1 MESDETAVDGTR
13 ESADASTAR
22 RPIGEHDTVLSSRQ
36 PDTHMDDTVEAPPP
50 SDGDDLASPPGS
62 PRDRPATTKRVP
74 HDGMPVSGATVA
86 RDELGDLPVVPRD
99 FYVVGDEFA
108 RGGIGRITRARDKRL
123 DRIVA
128 LKELRRNSRY
138 AQLRFAREVLIT
150 ARLQHPNIIPVHE
163 AGRWATGEPFF
174 AMKLVDGG
182 SLEDAIEGAESLD
195 KRLALVRNVAAV
207 ADAMAYTHTR
217 KVVHRDL
224 KPSNV
229 LLGPFGET
237 VVIDWGLA
245 KDLSDP
251 QQADLPAPAS
261 TDAVEAY
268 ETNEGVVLG
277 TPPFMPPEQAR
288 GEAVDERADVY
299 ALGAILYNVL
309 TGRVPYFEYH
319 PRDIV
324 SKVVSRPPTPLLRL
338 EPDAPPD
345 LVAIVRKAMARDP
358 KDRYAT
364 AGGIAEELD
373 TFLTGG
379 LVAAYQYST
388 GELLKR
394 FVARQRTAVATGV
407 LGLVALTVGGIW
419 SFANITEQRNR
430 AEDARAKA
438 EKLAKLEGEARQDA
452 LRQLDQS
459 ILNGAR
465 SAVGLDP
472 TYALGLLKRLGKPVG
487 GAATVAADAEERGV
501 ARHVLT
507 RHAHLVEA
515 LSIAPDGAMIA
526 TADHDGKVLSWR
538 SSGELATTFDQPRAR
553 IATIAHSPD
562 GTKLAGAGYDDAVW
576 VWDVATAKATELK
589 GHRAPIRGLS
599 WAPDG
604 SRLATV
610 GEDGVRVWDLSAR
623 TNEGRPLPADRPLFA
638 AWSPGGDRLLTGSH
652 AGSVRIWPGDLDG
665 DPVTLEH
672 DGEVKGAAFS
682 PDGERVVTA
691 GSDGVLRVWSS
702 AGAEEHAWRLHDE
715 GVEVV
720 AWTPD
725 GRHVVSGGMDGTVRI
740 TDLDGRSE
748 PLAHHRERISA
759 LAVSPDGRH
768 VAAGSWDR
776 TIALYDRKTDS
787 RRRLLGHRDVVS
799 SLAFVPDGETLASV
813 SWDRALRLWPLGEER
828 RRRLSAHA
836 VGVKAVAYSPDG
848 KRLASGGHDDR
859 VRIWDA
865 ATGALQT
872 TLVGHTDHV
881 FRVVFSPDGAWV
893 ASSSDDRTVS
903 LWRPDG
909 SERRVFE
916 GHQADVEELAFS
928 PDGALL
934 ASSGEDG
941 MVGLWRVEDGEGDL
955 LAGHVGPVL
964 DVAFSPTGD
973 RLASRGRDHTV
984 RLWNRR
990 GDKTETLEGH
1000 TGDVVSVVFAP
1011 DGKSLASAAEDGVR
1025 LWSAVAAKD
1034 GSTKHE
1040 ARLVAGT
1047 DGAELVRFAPRG
1059 DRFAVATANRAI
1071 QLCTA
1076 SSSSCRALQAP
1087 STKIHGMVFTPDG
1100 EGLITARGDGTLR
1113 VWDVASGESRPLR
1126 GHGAPVF
1133 DVAISPDG
1141 ERIASAS
1148 GDTTIRLW
1156 PVDMPPRPD
1165 VLVTWLEKATSYT
1178 TEDLSAGPAAQ

>member
-1 MESDETAVDGTR
+1 MESDETAVEGKG
-13 ESADASTAR
+13 ESAETSAAR
-22 RPIGEHDTVLSSRQ
+22 RPMGEHDTVLSSR
-36 PDTHMDDTVEAPPP
+36 PTDTRIADTIEAPPP
-50 SDGDDLASPPGS
+50 SDETPEVSSPPG
-62 PRDRPATTKRVP
+62 RRITTRRAP
-74 HDGMPVSGATVA
+74 NDGTPVSGVTAT
-86 RDELGDLPVVPRD
+86 RDELGELPVVPRD
-99 FYVVGDEFA
+99 FYVIGEEFA

-138 AQLRFAREVLIT
+138 TQLRFAREILIT

-182 SLEDAIEGAESLD
+182 SLEDAIDQAETLEQ
-195 KRLALVRNVAAV
+195 RLSIVRHVAAV

-251 QQADLPAPAS
+251 EQVDLPAPAS

-288 GEAVDERADVY
+288 GEPVDERADVY

-338 EPDAPPD
+338 EPEAPPD
-345 LVAIVRKAMARDP
+345 LVAIVRKAMARNP

-364 AGGIAEELD
+364 AGRIAEELD

-379 LVAAYQYST
+379 LVAAYQYSAS
-388 GELLKR
+388 ELFKR
-394 FVARQRTAVATGV
+394 FVARHRTAVLTGI
-407 LGLVALTVGGIW
+407 LGVAALTVGGIW
-419 SFANITEQRNR
+419 SFANIAEQRNR

-438 EKLAKLEGEARQDA
+438 EKLAELEGEARQDA

-472 TYALGLLKRLGKPVG
+472 TYALGLLKRLGKPVP

-501 ARHVLT
+501 ARHVSAQHGL
-507 RHAHLVEA
+507 LIEA
-515 LSIAPDGAMIA
+515 LSVAPDGETLA
-526 TADHDGKVLSWR
+526 TADAGGTVITWR
-538 SSGELATTFDQPRAR
+538 AGGALASTFEQPRAR
-553 IATIAHSPD
+553 IAAIAHSPD
-562 GTKLAGAGYDDAVW
+562 GSKLAGAGYDDAVW
-576 VWDVATAKATELK
+576 VWDRAGGAPTELT
-589 GHRAPIRGLS
+589 GHRAPIRGLAWS
-599 WAPDG
+599 PDG
-604 SRLATV
+604 AHLATV
-610 GEDGVRVWDLSAR
+610 GEDGARVWDLASKTSEAR
-623 TNEGRPLPADRPLFA
+623 ALPSDRPLFA
-638 AWSPGGDRLLTGSH
+638 AWTGDGDRLLTGSH
-652 AGSVRIWPGDLDG
+652 AGTVRLWSADLAD
-665 DPVTLEH
+665 DAVVLEH
-672 DGEVKGAAFS
+672 DGEVKAAAFS
-682 PDGERVVTA
+682 PDGDRVVTA
-691 GSDGVLRVWSS
+691 GSDGVIRVWSTS
-702 AGAEEHAWRLHDE
+702 GSQEHAWPLHDE
-715 GVEVV
+715 GVELV

-725 GRHVVSGGMDGTVRI
+725 GSHVVSGGMDGTVRL
-740 TDLDGRSE
+740 TGLDGRSE

-759 LAVSPDGRH
+759 LAISPDGRH

-776 TIALYDRKTDS
+776 TIALYDRKTTS

-799 SLAFVPDGETLASV
+799 ALAFLPDGETLASV
-813 SWDRALRLWPLGEER
+813 SWDRTLRLWPLGEER
-828 RRRLSAHA
+828 RRRLEAHA

-848 KRLASGGHDDR
+848 KLLASGGHDDR

-865 ATGALQT
+865 ASGALKT
-872 TLVGHTDHV
+872 TLIGHTDHV
-881 FRVVFSPDGAWV
+881 FRVVFSPDGKWV

-909 SERRVFE
+909 SDRRVLE

-928 PDGALL
+928 PDGALV

-941 MVGLWRVEDGEGDL
+941 MVGLWRVADGEGDL
-955 LAGHVGPVL
+955 LRGHVGPVL
-964 DVAFSPTGD
+964 DVAFSSKGD
-973 RLASRGRDHTV
+973 TLASSGRDHTV
-984 RLWNRR
+984 RLWNRD
-990 GDKTETLEGH
+990 GESLATLEGH
-1000 TGDVVSVVFAP
+1000 TGDVTSVVFAP
-1011 DGKSLASAAEDGVR
+1011 DAKSLASTAEDGVR
-1025 LWSAVAAKD
+1025 VWSVVDANDSSA
-1034 GSTKHE
+1034 TYE
-1040 ARLVAGT
+1040 ARVLSGT
-1047 DGAELVRFAPRG
+1047 EGATLVRFAPAG
-1059 DRFAVATANRAI
+1059 DRLAVATANHAL
-1071 QLCTA
+1071 QLCA
-1076 SSSSCRALQAP
+1076 IAGDACRPLEGP
-1087 STKIHGMVFTPDG
+1087 STMINAMTFTPDG

-1113 VWDVASGESRPLR
+1113 VWDLASGESRPLR
-1126 GHGAPVF
+1126 GHSAPVF
-1133 DVAISPDG
+1133 DVAVSPDG

-1156 PVDMPPRPD
+1156 PVEKPPRPAA
-1165 VLVTWLEKATSYT
+1165 LMEWLERATSYT